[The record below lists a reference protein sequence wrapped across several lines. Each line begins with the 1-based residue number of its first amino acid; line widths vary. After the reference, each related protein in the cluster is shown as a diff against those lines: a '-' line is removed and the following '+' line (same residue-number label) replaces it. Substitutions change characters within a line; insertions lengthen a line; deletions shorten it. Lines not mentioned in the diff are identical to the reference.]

1 MIAMRAARAARPIKQ
16 ESEERGRG
24 LAAEERRER
33 RDEGGIAPRNGTLAA
48 GNDRRGSRLEARG
61 GAERGA
67 GEADL
72 AELLVQHLEGVPV
85 GYGADARYRL
95 RAARL
100 KMLERVKQ
108 RRLCRDQQ
116 RDREKKPPGP
126 A

>member
-1 MIAMRAARAARPIKQ
+1 MIAMRAARGARPIKQ

-72 AELLVQHLEGVPV
+72 AELLVQHLEGGPI
-85 GYGADARYRL
+85 GYGADARYPL
-95 RAARL
+95 LPARL
-100 KMLERVKQ
+100 KMLGRVKQ
-108 RRLCRDQQ
+108 RRPRRGQP
-116 RDREKKPPGP
+116 RAR
-126 A
+126 